1 MKNHKIKRRM
11 PTLNTYKS
19 HLFGKLFSDKQ
30 VYNFL
35 RTIVACQ
42 KKARKHDAIC
52 PAALCRPCGSMVGH
66 TLLQLT

>member
-42 KKARKHDAIC
+42 KRQENMMQSV
-52 PAALCRPCGSMVGH
+52 PQPFVG
-66 TLLQLT
+66 LANLW